1 MLKKQFKEKDVERM
15 RNLIKGKSGERTI
28 SGVGYTKQNEF
39 HEEGDVW
46 EADGRTWTIKDGIK
60 QNITKL
66 DQAKKTHKLPMFCPS
81 CNKLTYEHRD
91 KNVYKIHGKCLN
103 CVIDME
109 HDLKQQGIWEE
120 YKNNI
125 NNADIDGLVEMYK
138 NWMFEQINKE
148 NNSWI
153 TEKGDKEK
161 WIGKVDKSRA
171 MKAMEDGIKYLQSL
185 KK

>member
-15 RNLIKGKSGERTI
+15 RNLIKGKSGDRTV
-28 SGVGYTKQNEF
+28 SGVGYTKQTEF
-39 HEEGDVW
+39 HDEGDIW
-46 EADGRTWTIKDGIK
+46 EEEGRTWTIKDGIK
-60 QNITKL
+60 QNVTKL
-66 DQAKKTHKLPMFCPS
+66 DQAKKSHKLPMFCPS
-81 CNKLTYEHRD
+81 CSKLTYEHRD

-161 WIGKVDKSRA
+161 WVGKVDKSRA